1 MAGSKRISAI
11 DTPSPRSRSS
21 SAALSFIKSSMEM
34 PGIPYVLLMESARVV
49 FPLSGGP
56 IRMISGGGEPAGTG
70 LAGVCAS
77 RTLPG
82 IKRKVTRM
90 MSFATMDFDKP
101 EFWTRL
107 VCHGQYHSRSKDSHS
122 VSQSGS
128 KSRLDGL
135 METGAIRHG

>member
-1 MAGSKRISAI
+1 C
-11 DTPSPRSRSS
+11 
-21 SAALSFIKSSMEM
+21 
-34 PGIPYVLLMESARVV
+34 
-49 FPLSGGP
+49 
-56 IRMISGGGEPAGTG
+56 GGEPPGTG
-70 LAGVCAS
+70 LAGACAS
-77 RTLPG
+77 RTLPS

-90 MSFATMDFDKP
+90 MSFATMDFGKP

-135 METGAIRHG
+135 METGAIRHGWPNPDCSQMTGDSDLTVAALSDH